1 MSIIGT
7 ENDEFEFYEY
17 KAILIGDED
26 SCKSELLSKYF
37 DKPIED
43 MNKTDNG
50 LFAESKTL
58 EWFVLGKY
66 AR

>member
-7 ENDEFEFYEY
+7 ESNDEFEFYEY

-26 SCKSELLSKYF
+26 SCKSELFSKYF

-50 LFAESKTL
+50 LFAE
-58 EWFVLGKY
+58 
-66 AR
+66 